1 MGQIHAAAWRS
12 TEARLIG
19 CFSTQKSQSDQLA
32 QRFETRGY
40 NAFTDLLEDVD
51 IVDVCTPTAAHRSMV
66 LKAAEAGK
74 HVLCEKPIALQL
86 EDAEIMI
93 QACQKAGVRFFICMV
108 VRFFPQYRLAKN
120 LVDDGK
126 IGHLTVMRFR
136 RVSYPPQKE
145 IDNWYLDEERSGG
158 MMVDLMIHDFDFA
171 RWLGGEVREVFAL
184 RNHSGLG
191 VGEYAQAVLR
201 FETGV
206 IGLFEGGWAYPPGI
220 FRTGFDLAG
229 SDGLIEW
236 SSDQAAPI
244 SVFRSPGRLD
254 HDAVGLPVSGITD
267 DPYSVEIR
275 HAYDAIR
282 NDKPF
287 DVAPED
293 ALESLGIALAA
304 RKSLVTGQPEKPLKS
319 QKCG

>member
-1 MGQIHAAAWRS
+1 
-12 TEARLIG
+12 
-19 CFSTQKSQSDQLA
+19 
-32 QRFETRGY
+32 
-40 NAFTDLLEDVD
+40 
-51 IVDVCTPTAAHRSMV
+51 
-66 LKAAEAGK
+66 
-74 HVLCEKPIALQL
+74 
-86 EDAEIMI
+86 
-93 QACQKAGVRFFICMV
+93 
-108 VRFFPQYRLAKN
+108 
-120 LVDDGK
+120 
-126 IGHLTVMRFR
+126 
-136 RVSYPPQKE
+136 
-145 IDNWYLDEERSGG
+145 EERSGG

-171 RWLGGEVREVFAL
+171 RWLGGDVREVFAL

-206 IGLFEGGWAYPPGI
+206 IGLVEGGWAYPPGI

-293 ALESLGIALAA
+293 ARESLGIALAA
-304 RKSLVTGQPEKPLKS
+304 RK
-319 QKCG
+319 